1 MSQEKPSKLKE
12 IKETVYYGVEIIRQI
27 RDPGV
32 QESMRNVRDTSI
44 AIKEIIESLKTPQMV
59 QNIENFRLISEN
71 INEATTKIDNA
82 INRLDAT
89 GIIGETKGLIKS
101 VKSTTDSITENQDL
115 HEISNNLKDT
125 FKSVGTLIKVL
136 KVITVS

>member
-32 QESMRNVRDTSI
+32 QESMKDVRDTSI